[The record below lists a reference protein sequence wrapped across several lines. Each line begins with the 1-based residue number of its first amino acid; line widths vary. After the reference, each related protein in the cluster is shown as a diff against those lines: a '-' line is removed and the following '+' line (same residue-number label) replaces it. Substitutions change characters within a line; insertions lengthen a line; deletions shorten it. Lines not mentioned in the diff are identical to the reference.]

1 MSDTPSAILARGY
14 RAEAKRLREQAAQMR
29 WPDLREELER
39 IAGQYE
45 SLADSTERKQPRG
58 LD

>member
-1 MSDTPSAILARGY
+1 MSDSPSAILTRGY

-29 WPDLREELER
+29 WPDLREQLER
-39 IAGQYE
+39 VARQYE
-45 SLADSTERKQPRG
+45 ILADSAERKQPGG